1 MMNSFVISN
10 RIANQLN
17 RNFASMALHM
27 QRVASGQRINSV
39 ADDPSGW
46 AIGQRMSVEIRS
58 LNQALSNTQRS
69 QSMLK
74 VADGGVSSTIDI
86 LRTLKE
92 KAIDA
97 ANDSNT
103 DADRKTIQKL
113 FDQYADQ
120 IDDNA
125 YITYNG
131 KYLLD
136 GSHLGRSQLSQ
147 QAYTNEL
154 LSTDTKAD
162 TKLTELLRRDGS
174 SAGILEGDTI
184 GISFVK
190 DGKTYTTSI
199 AAKDATTGKAATLA
213 DVFAA
218 ANAMGVKAG
227 IGEAFDTAGMSYD
240 NVIGTDGQGT
250 EVHTASEENAVTVK
264 AKTAGTGGSIAG
276 FAFSVMH
283 TNGQVDKGATNLL
296 NGFTESIQATD
307 ARADNM
313 LTTQS
318 GTRANQNIRTALGDM
333 RSTARGLRGSDGSVI
348 NVSTKEGANAAIA
361 VLDNA
366 LAKALDQSTTIG
378 AYSSRMDYTVSN
390 LTTQSTNVQAAMST
404 IMDADLAKEITEYAK
419 SNILA
424 QAAMAM
430 LAQSNQ
436 NAGWFLKLLG

>member
-10 RIANQLN
+10 KIVNQLN
-17 RNFASMALHM
+17 RNFASMATHM
-27 QRVASGQRINSV
+27 QRVASGQRILSV
-39 ADDPSGW
+39 KDDPAGW

-131 KYLLD
+131 KFLLD
-136 GSHLGRSQLSQ
+136 GSHSAASRLSQ

-154 LSTDTKAD
+154 LGKDTAAD
-162 TKLTELLRRDGS
+162 TKLTDLLRRDGS
-174 SAGILEGDTI
+174 SAGILAGDTI
-184 GISFVK
+184 SFSFVK
-190 DGKTYTTSI
+190 DGKTYSASI
-199 AAKDATTGKAATLA
+199 AAKDAQTGKEATLA

-218 ANAMGVKAG
+218 ANGTKAG
-227 IGEAFDTAGMSYD
+227 EVFDVAGMSYD
-240 NVIGTDGQGT
+240 NVIGTDGQGS
-250 EVHTASEENAVTVK
+250 EVHTASEENAITVK
-264 AKTAGTGGSIAG
+264 AKTAGTAGSIAG
-276 FAFSVMH
+276 FAFSV
-283 TNGQVDKGATNLL
+283 TRADGQVDKGATNLL
-296 NGFTESIQATD
+296 NGFTETIQATD
-307 ARADNM
+307 VRADNM

-318 GTRANQNIRTALGDM
+318 GTRANQSIRTALGDM
-333 RSTARGLRGSDGSVI
+333 RSTALGLRGSDGSVI
-348 NVSTKEGANAAIA
+348 NVSTKEGAQAAIA

-366 LAKALDQSTTIG
+366 LNRALDQSTTIG
-378 AYSSRMDYTVSN
+378 AYSSRMDYTASN

-404 IMDADLAKEITEYAK
+404 IMDADLAREMTEYAK
-419 SNILA
+419 ANVLS

-436 NAGWFLKLLG
+436 NAGWFLSLLR

>member
-10 RIANQLN
+10 KIVNQLN
-17 RNFASMALHM
+17 RNFASMATHM
-27 QRVASGQRINSV
+27 QRVASGQRILSV
-39 ADDPSGW
+39 KDDPAGW

-131 KYLLD
+131 KFLLD
-136 GSHLGRSQLSQ
+136 GSHSAASRLSQ

-154 LSTDTKAD
+154 LGKDTAAD
-162 TKLTELLRRDGS
+162 TKLTDLLRRDGS
-174 SAGILEGDTI
+174 SAGILAGDTI
-184 GISFVK
+184 SFSFVK
-190 DGKTYTTSI
+190 DGKTYSASI
-199 AAKDATTGKAATLA
+199 AAKDAQTGKEATLA

-218 ANAMGVKAG
+218 ANGTKAG
-227 IGEAFDTAGMSYD
+227 EVFDVAGMSYD
-240 NVIGTDGQGT
+240 NVIGTDGQGS
-250 EVHTASEENAVTVK
+250 EVHTASEENAITVK
-264 AKTAGTGGSIAG
+264 AKTAGTAGNIAG
-276 FAFSVMH
+276 FAFSVTH
-283 TNGQVDKGATNLL
+283 ADGQVDKGATNLL
-296 NGFTESIQATD
+296 NGFTETIQATD
-307 ARADNM
+307 VRADNM

-318 GTRANQNIRTALGDM
+318 GTRANQSIRTALGDM
-333 RSTARGLRGSDGSVI
+333 RSTALGLRGSDGSVI
-348 NVSTKEGANAAIA
+348 NVSTKEGAQAAIA

-366 LAKALDQSTTIG
+366 LNRALDQSTTIG
-378 AYSSRMDYTVSN
+378 AYSSRMDYTASN

-404 IMDADLAKEITEYAK
+404 IMDADLAREMTEYAK
-419 SNILA
+419 ANVLS

-436 NAGWFLKLLG
+436 NAGWFLSLLR

>member
-10 RIANQLN
+10 KIVNQLN
-17 RNFASMALHM
+17 RNFASMATHM
-27 QRVASGQRINSV
+27 QRVASGQRILSV
-39 ADDPSGW
+39 KDDPAGW

-131 KYLLD
+131 KFLLD
-136 GSHLGRSQLSQ
+136 GSHSAASRLSQ

-154 LSTDTKAD
+154 LGKDTAAD
-162 TKLTELLRRDGS
+162 TKLTDLLRRDGS
-174 SAGILEGDTI
+174 SAGILAGDTI
-184 GISFVK
+184 SFSFVK
-190 DGKTYTTSI
+190 DGKTYSASI
-199 AAKDATTGKAATLA
+199 AAKDAQTGKEATLA

-218 ANAMGVKAG
+218 ANGTKAG
-227 IGEAFDTAGMSYD
+227 EVFDVAGMSYD
-240 NVIGTDGQGT
+240 NVIGTDGQGS
-250 EVHTASEENAVTVK
+250 EVHTASEENAITVK
-264 AKTAGTGGSIAG
+264 AKTAGTAGSIAG
-276 FAFSVMH
+276 FAFSVTH
-283 TNGQVDKGATNLL
+283 ADGQVDKGATNLL
-296 NGFTESIQATD
+296 NGFTETIQATD
-307 ARADNM
+307 VRADNM

-318 GTRANQNIRTALGDM
+318 GTRANQSIRTALGDM
-333 RSTARGLRGSDGSVI
+333 RSTALGLRGSDGSVI
-348 NVSTKEGANAAIA
+348 NVSTKEGAQAAIA

-366 LAKALDQSTTIG
+366 LNRALDQSTTIG
-378 AYSSRMDYTVSN
+378 AYSSRMDYTASN

-404 IMDADLAKEITEYAK
+404 IMDADLAREMTEYAK
-419 SNILA
+419 VNVLS

-436 NAGWFLKLLG
+436 NAGWFLSLLR